1 MSRQTKYTNTHTPK
15 NTPHILPGK
24 AVSAFEFAYSDKRQV
39 PKNASVSSLL
49 GQWRLSQYLS
59 FSKKCGGVTQ
69 EFTLSHHSRLGEIPI
84 YYLSFFV
91 SYNTCFVLDKD
102 KDGLLLVLLV
112 VETSGSYFFFWPLSK
127 LQVARE
133 GQRPQSLRL
142 PTIVTM
148 ISLSLWTPWWL
159 IKFLLVHWTNI
170 LTPLTFWSIP
180 FKACKFLFNVW
191 FYSLTSDSCWYEFS
205 IFRTWSNRV
214 GNRITNETGSTK
226 VPSSDSLSLFP
237 RIVARV
243 DFLKMPLWSKV
254 WPGCET
260 WNVEI
265 KLPLILSFAA
275 DSQK

>member
-1 MSRQTKYTNTHTPK
+1 MLSLSGVSNSALKHTQLQPLNDCTYTNNTLHTLYNVYDIYEQANRLLNTQTCIHPKTHLIYCP
-15 NTPHILPGK
+15 
-24 AVSAFEFAYSDKRQV
+24 AFEFAYSNKRQV

-102 KDGLLLVLLV
+102 KDGLLLV

-148 ISLSLWTPWWL
+148 ISQSLWTPWWL
-159 IKFLLVHWTNI
+159 I
-170 LTPLTFWSIP
+170 
-180 FKACKFLFNVW
+180 
-191 FYSLTSDSCWYEFS
+191 
-205 IFRTWSNRV
+205 IF
-214 GNRITNETGSTK
+214 
-226 VPSSDSLSLFP
+226 F
-237 RIVARV
+237 
-243 DFLKMPLWSKV
+243 
-254 WPGCET
+254 
-260 WNVEI
+260 
-265 KLPLILSFAA
+265 
-275 DSQK
+275 

>member
-1 MSRQTKYTNTHTPK
+1 MHKCWACQVFQILHPSTHNYTIAHTHTTTHSIHYTMFMIYMSRQTKCTNTHTPK

-59 FSKKCGGVTQ
+59 FSKNCGGVTQ

-102 KDGLLLVLLV
+102 KDGLLLV

-148 ISLSLWTPWWL
+148 ISQSLWTPWWL
-159 IKFLLVHWTNI
+159 I
-170 LTPLTFWSIP
+170 
-180 FKACKFLFNVW
+180 
-191 FYSLTSDSCWYEFS
+191 
-205 IFRTWSNRV
+205 IF
-214 GNRITNETGSTK
+214 
-226 VPSSDSLSLFP
+226 F
-237 RIVARV
+237 
-243 DFLKMPLWSKV
+243 
-254 WPGCET
+254 
-260 WNVEI
+260 
-265 KLPLILSFAA
+265 
-275 DSQK
+275 

>member
-1 MSRQTKYTNTHTPK
+1 MWWCNPRVYSESSFKAWGNP
-15 NTPHILPGK
+15 NILLII
-24 AVSAFEFAYSDKRQV
+24 F
-39 PKNASVSSLL
+39 
-49 GQWRLSQYLS
+49 
-59 FSKKCGGVTQ
+59 C
-69 EFTLSHHSRLGEIPI
+69 
-84 YYLSFFV
+84 
-91 SYNTCFVLDKD
+91 VLQH
-102 KDGLLLVLLV
+102 VFCV
-112 VETSGSYFFFWPLSK
+112 
-127 LQVARE
+127 
-133 GQRPQSLRL
+133 GQRQRWTVVGRGNQWKLFLFLAAVEVASCSWRTKTAKFAFAHNSYHDI
-142 PTIVTM
+142 TIIVNTM
-148 ISLSLWTPWWL
+148 MVNN
-159 IKFLLVHWTNI
+159 FLLVHWTNI

-205 IFRTWSNRV
+205 ILRTWSNRV